1 MASKTVIERRLA
13 FRKSTLDKLY
23 DAYEALI
30 SGRVKSYMI
39 GDRQLTYQSLPDL
52 AEEIRKME
60 AEQDELEAQ
69 LNGLKGRRSV
79 GVIPMD
85 W

>member
-1 MASKTVIERRLA
+1 MASKKTIERRLA
-13 FRKSTLDKLY
+13 FRRSTIEKLY

-39 GDRQLTYQSLPDL
+39 DDRQLTYQSIPDL
-52 AEEIRKME
+52 AEEIRTME
-60 AEQDELEAQ
+60 REIDELEAQ
-69 LNGLKGRRSV
+69 LSGAKARRAV
-79 GVIPMD
+79 GIFPRD